1 MKKLLLSLAVLSL
14 LQNPGG
20 ACDKCGRPQHVM
32 YAAPS
37 YAATTMAVAPMQMTY
52 AAPTMLAAQP
62 TFAAQTTFA
71 APMTYAAPMTFA
83 APTTFQT
90 TSASSLQFVQAQP
103 STVSVAPMYY
113 TAAPVTQSIVST
125 QAVAAPQTVYYTVE
139 AQPTM
144 SAAQTQGFVSDLL
157 IGLARPAA
165 CEVCRN
171 LGCGT
176 NGGNSSTDPIA
187 NLRDTIKEIG
197 ILIKS
202 VKGLEKDIKDAVDGN
217 ASNLV
222 EPPVSSESQIATLT
236 QLRDDIRA
244 LNANAAHT
252 RIADGKP

>member
-37 YAATTMAVAPMQMTY
+37 YGVTAAAVAPMQMSY
-52 AAPTMLAAQP
+52 AAPTVYSAQ
-62 TFAAQTTFA
+62 A
-71 APMTYAAPMTFA
+71 TYASPMTFA
-83 APTTFQT
+83 APTTYQAT
-90 TSASSLQFVQAQP
+90 SSLQFVQAQP
-103 STVSVAPMYY
+103 SMVSVAPMYY

-144 SAAQTQGFVSDLL
+144 SSAQTQGFVSDLL

-176 NGGNSSTDPIA
+176 NSGNSSTDPIA

-244 LNANAAHT
+244 LNANAAHI
-252 RIADGKP
+252 RVADGKQ